1 VKKSPLR
8 RLATSLMASLV
19 LSSSLVFADTHFLLT
34 DKTAFLD
41 FNDLT
46 QYRQDVKTL
55 ASDAFEGRAPL
66 SKGETMTLDFLVN
79 AFKDMGLA
87 PGFGG
92 SYLQAVPMAKITAKQ
107 DMQLKVG
114 HLQFTHG
121 EDFTARSQQ
130 IKPHIA
136 LNNSD
141 VVFVGYGINAPEYGW
156 NDYAGIDVKGKTV
169 VMLVNDPGFATQDN
183 SLFKGNAMT
192 YYGRWTYKYE
202 EAARQ
207 GAAAVFIVH
216 ETAPAGYGWG
226 VVENSNTGSKFTL
239 VDDNNNLGQIAV
251 MGWLQQSATQKIFA
265 ATGLDFDK
273 LKLSAHKAGFK
284 AVDLKLSA
292 NLTLNNNIEMAKSHN
307 VLALLPGASELDGE
321 PNPQQDE
328 LVVMH
333 AHWDHLG
340 TKTHSDGSQ
349 EIFNGAVDNASG
361 TAGVLAL
368 ARTFKAQAA
377 VNPFKRSILFS
388 AFTAEETGLIGA
400 QYFAQNPSVPTKN
413 IAAFLNIDGM
423 NVNDGVSY
431 ILQYG
436 QGVSELETYLT
447 DAAKA
452 QQRTVKADPRPQ
464 NGLMYRSDHFALAQE
479 GVPGLLFMSLGD
491 TDPNYIAAKY
501 HKEADDYDPN
511 WSLGG
516 VSQDLSLIGSILAR
530 LANNSDWPKWLEDS
544 DFKTRRSEDNR

>member
-1 VKKSPLR
+1 MNKSPLR
-8 RLATSLMASLV
+8 RFAPSLMASLA
-19 LSSSLVFADTHFLLT
+19 LSSALVFAHT
-34 DKTAFLD
+34 DKAEFLD
-41 FNDLT
+41 FSNLT

-66 SKGETMTLDFLVN
+66 SKGETLTLDFLVN
-79 AFKDMGLA
+79 AFKEMGLA
-87 PGFGG
+87 PGFGD

-107 DMQLKVG
+107 DMQLTIGALK
-114 HLQFTHG
+114 FTHG
-121 EDFTARSQQ
+121 KDFTARSQQ

-136 LNNSD
+136 LNNSE
-141 VVFVGYGINAPEYGW
+141 VVFVGYGINAPEFGW

-169 VMLVNDPGFATQDN
+169 IMLVNDPGFATQDN
-183 SLFKGNAMT
+183 KRFKGNAMT

-239 VDDNNNLGQIAV
+239 VDDNNNLSQIAV
-251 MGWLQQSATQKIFA
+251 MGWLQHKATQQIFA
-265 ATGLDFDK
+265 TAGLDFDS
-273 LKLSAHKAGFK
+273 LKLSTHKAGFK
-284 AVDLKLSA
+284 TVDLNLSA
-292 NLTLNNNIEMAKSHN
+292 KLNLDNSIEMAKSHN
-307 VLALLPGASELDGE
+307 VLALLPGATEFDGKR
-321 PNPQQDE
+321 NPQQDE

-340 TKTHSDGSQ
+340 SKTHQDGSQ

-368 ARTFKAQAA
+368 ARAFKAKAS
-377 VNPFKRSILFS
+377 VTPFKRSILFS

-436 QGVSELETYLT
+436 QGVSELEDYLE

-452 QQRTVKADPRPQ
+452 QQRTVKADPLPQ
-464 NGLMYRSDHFALAQE
+464 NGLMFRSDHFALAQE

-491 TDPNYIAAKY
+491 TDPNYIDAKY
-501 HKEADDYDPN
+501 HKEADDYDAN

>member
-1 VKKSPLR
+1 VNKSPLR
-8 RLATSLMASLV
+8 RFAPSLMASLA
-19 LSSSLVFADTHFLLT
+19 LSSALVFAHT
-34 DKTAFLD
+34 DKAEFLD
-41 FNDLT
+41 FSNLT

-66 SKGETMTLDFLVN
+66 SKGETLTLDFLVN
-79 AFKDMGLA
+79 AFKEMGLA
-87 PGFGG
+87 PGFGD

-107 DMQLKVG
+107 DMQLTIGALK
-114 HLQFTHG
+114 FTHG
-121 EDFTARSQQ
+121 KDFTARSQQ

-136 LNNSD
+136 LNNSE
-141 VVFVGYGINAPEYGW
+141 VVFVGYGINAPEFGW

-169 VMLVNDPGFATQDN
+169 IMLVNDPGFATQDN
-183 SLFKGNAMT
+183 KRFKGNAMT

-239 VDDNNNLGQIAV
+239 VDDNNNLSQIAV
-251 MGWLQQSATQKIFA
+251 MGWLQHKATQQIFA
-265 ATGLDFDK
+265 TAGLDFDS

-284 AVDLKLSA
+284 TVDLNLSA
-292 NLTLNNNIEMAKSHN
+292 KLNLDNSIEMAKSHN
-307 VLALLPGASELDGE
+307 VLALLPGATEFDGKR
-321 PNPQQDE
+321 NPQQDE

-340 TKTHSDGSQ
+340 SKTHQDGSQ

-368 ARTFKAQAA
+368 ARAFKAKAS
-377 VNPFKRSILFS
+377 VTPFKRSILFS

-413 IAAFLNIDGM
+413 IAAFLNIDSM

-436 QGVSELETYLT
+436 QGVSELEDYLE

-452 QQRTVKADPRPQ
+452 QQRTVKADPLPQ
-464 NGLMYRSDHFALAQE
+464 NGLMFRSDHFALAQE

-501 HKEADDYDPN
+501 HKEADDYDAN